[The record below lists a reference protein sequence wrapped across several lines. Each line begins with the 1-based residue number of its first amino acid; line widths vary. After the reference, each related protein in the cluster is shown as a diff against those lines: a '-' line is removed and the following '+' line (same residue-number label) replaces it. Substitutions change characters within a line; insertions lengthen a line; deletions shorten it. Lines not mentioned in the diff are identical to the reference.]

1 MTDWTLAG
9 NPRPPVTPATA
20 DSPEEKLARDR
31 LERLARTVGALVDKA
46 NQNERIL
53 RRFQAFE
60 LQLLAVADLA
70 ALLDTLLG
78 VSLHHFQLD
87 AVELLLFDPDRALR
101 ELVSPELCAEW
112 PDLHW
117 LDDDAALRA
126 LYPTSSVRLES
137 PPPASVF
144 RGRALRS
151 VALLPLVRQGYLVGS
166 LHFGSFSAQR
176 FAADKSTDFINH
188 LASIVA
194 HCVENGVNR
203 ERLHRLSLIDS
214 LTRVGN
220 RRAFNQALEREIS
233 RALRQSEPLALMLID
248 LDHFKQIND
257 RFGHPTGDRALR
269 VVAQELSALLRK
281 TDHVCRYG
289 GEEFALVLPNCPA
302 DLAQE
307 VAERIRRCVAA
318 LQLRSDRGD
327 PFALTLSLGVTC
339 WTTRDEA
346 PVGLAERLVG
356 LADGA
361 VYRAKS
367 GGRNRVEFSAFE

>member
-1 MTDWTLAG
+1 MT
-9 NPRPPVTPATA
+9 
-20 DSPEEKLARDR
+20 RDR
-31 LERLARTVGALVDKA
+31 LERLASTVGALVDKA

-70 ALLDTLLG
+70 ALLDMLLG
-78 VSLHHFQLD
+78 TSLNHFQLD
-87 AVELLLFDPDRALR
+87 AVELLLFDPDGALR
-101 ELVSPELCAEW
+101 ELLPPELCEQW
-112 PDLHW
+112 PALCW
-117 LDDDAALRA
+117 LDGDALLHE
-126 LYPTSSVRLES
+126 LYPTAAVRLES
-137 PPPASVF
+137 PPPATIF
-144 RGRALRS
+144 HGRALRS
-151 VALLPLVRQGYLVGS
+151 AALLPLVRQGYLVGS
-166 LHFGSFSAQR
+166 LHFGSFAAQR
-176 FAADKSTDFINH
+176 FSADKSTDFINH

-220 RRAFNQALEREIS
+220 RRAFGQALDREIA
-233 RALRQSEPLALMLID
+233 RAVRHSEPLALMLID

-269 VVAQELSALLRK
+269 VVAQEISALLRK

-289 GEEFALVLPNCPA
+289 GEEFALVLPSCPPS
-302 DLAQE
+302 LAQE
-307 VAERIRRCVAA
+307 VAERIRRCIAA

-339 WTTRDEA
+339 WPVDAAA
-346 PVGLAERLVG
+346 PMGLAERLLG
-356 LADGA
+356 LADSA
-361 VYRAKS
+361 VYRAKT
-367 GGRNRVEFSAFE
+367 GGRNRVEYMAFG

>member
-1 MTDWTLAG
+1 MMDWTLGKTRPAG
-9 NPRPPVTPATA
+9 APATA
-20 DSPEEKLARDR
+20 DSPEDKLARDR

-70 ALLDTLLG
+70 ALFDALLG
-78 VSLHHFQLD
+78 ASLHHFQLD
-87 AVELLLFDPDRALR
+87 AVELLLFDPDHALR

-117 LDDDAALRA
+117 LDDDAPLRA
-126 LYPTSSVRLES
+126 LYPVPSVRLES
-137 PPPASVF
+137 PPPPQTF

-151 VALLPLVRQGYLVGS
+151 AALLPLVRQGYLVGS

-194 HCVENGVNR
+194 HCIENGVNR

-220 RRAFNQALEREIS
+220 RRAFNQALEREIA
-233 RALRQSEPLALMLID
+233 RAVRQCEPLALMLID

-269 VVAQELSALLRK
+269 VVAQELLALLRK

-302 DLAQE
+302 ELAQE
-307 VAERIRRCVAA
+307 VAERIRRCVASLA
-318 LQLRSDRGD
+318 LRSDRGD
-327 PFALTLSLGVTC
+327 PFKLTLSLGVTC
-339 WTTRDEA
+339 WYATDEA
-346 PVGLAERLVG
+346 PPGLAERLVG

-367 GGRNRVEFSAFE
+367 SGRNRVEYSGFE

>member
-1 MTDWTLAG
+1 M
-9 NPRPPVTPATA
+9 
-20 DSPEEKLARDR
+20 ARDR
-31 LERLARTVGALVDKA
+31 LERLASTVGALVDKA

-60 LQLLAVADLA
+60 LQLLAVSDLA

-78 VSLHHFQLD
+78 VSLNHFQLD
-87 AVELLLFDPDRALR
+87 AVELLLFDPDGALR
-101 ELVSPELCAEW
+101 ELLPPELCEQW

-117 LDDDAALRA
+117 LDTDAALGV
-126 LYPTSSVRLES
+126 LYPAQQVRLES
-137 PPPASVF
+137 PPPPLVF

-166 LHFGSFSAQR
+166 LHFGSFAAQR
-176 FAADKSTDFINH
+176 FSADKSTDFINH

-220 RRAFNQALEREIS
+220 RRAFNQALDREIA
-233 RALRQSEPLALMLID
+233 RAVRQGEPLTVALID

-269 VVAQELSALLRK
+269 VVAQEVAALLRK

-302 DLAQE
+302 ELALE
-307 VAERIRRCVAA
+307 VAERIRRCIAA

-339 WTTRDEA
+339 WPVEA
-346 PVGLAERLVG
+346 GAPEGLAEHLVA
-356 LADGA
+356 LADSA

-367 GGRNRVEFSAFE
+367 GGRNRVEYRHFE

>member
-1 MTDWTLAG
+1 MDWKTVGAGHRPDTLSEQ
-9 NPRPPVTPATA
+9 PR
-20 DSPEEKLARDR
+20 PEEKLARDR
-31 LERLARTVGALVDKA
+31 LERLASTVGALVDKA

-70 ALLDTLLG
+70 ALLDMLLG
-78 VSLHHFQLD
+78 TSLNHFQLD
-87 AVELLLFDPDRALR
+87 AVELLLFDPDGALR
-101 ELVSPELCAEW
+101 ELLPPELCEQW
-112 PDLHW
+112 PELHW
-117 LDDDAALRA
+117 LDDDAPLRA
-126 LYPTSSVRLES
+126 LYPEQAVRLES
-137 PPPASVF
+137 PPPSVIF
-144 RGRALRS
+144 HGRALRS
-151 VALLPLVRQGYLVGS
+151 AALLPLVRQGYLVGS
-166 LHFGSFSAQR
+166 LHFGSFAAQR
-176 FAADKSTDFINH
+176 FSADKSTDFINH

-220 RRAFNQALEREIS
+220 RRAFGQALDREIS
-233 RALRQSEPLALMLID
+233 RAVRQSEPLALMVID

-269 VVAQELSALLRK
+269 VVAQEISALLRK

-302 DLAQE
+302 SLAQE
-307 VAERIRRCVAA
+307 VAERIRRCISA

-339 WTTRDEA
+339 WPGEA
-346 PVGLAERLVG
+346 TALDGLAERLLG

-361 VYRAKS
+361 VYRAKAS
-367 GGRNRVEFSAFE
+367 GRNRVEYLAFS

>member
-1 MTDWTLAG
+1 M
-9 NPRPPVTPATA
+9 
-20 DSPEEKLARDR
+20 ARDR
-31 LERLARTVGALVDKA
+31 LERLAGTVGALVDKA

-70 ALLDTLLG
+70 ALLDMLLG
-78 VSLHHFQLD
+78 TSLNHFQLD
-87 AVELLLFDPDRALR
+87 AVELLLFDPDGALR
-101 ELVSPELCAEW
+101 ELLPPELCEQW

-117 LDDDAALRA
+117 LDDDAPLRA
-126 LYPTSSVRLES
+126 LYPAAEVRLES
-137 PPPASVF
+137 PPPAAIF

-151 VALLPLVRQGYLVGS
+151 AALLPLVRQGYLVGS
-166 LHFGSFSAQR
+166 LHFGSFAAQR

-220 RRAFNQALEREIS
+220 RRAFGQALEREIS
-233 RALRQSEPLALMLID
+233 RAVRQSEPLALMVID

-269 VVAQELSALLRK
+269 VVAQEISALLRK

-289 GEEFALVLPNCPA
+289 GEEFALVLPNCPPS
-302 DLAQE
+302 LAQE
-307 VAERIRRCVAA
+307 VAERIRRCIAA

-339 WTTRDEA
+339 WPVDAEA
-346 PVGLAERLVG
+346 PVGLAERLLS

-361 VYRAKS
+361 VYRAKA
-367 GGRNRVEFSAFE
+367 GGRNRVEYLAFT